1 MGAIIHFGTDGWR
14 ARLDGD
20 FTEENVIRV
29 ADAAGAMWSESYPYA
44 TVYIGYDTRPDAV
57 RFARLAAQVISAHGL
72 VAKLADRPTP
82 APAVSWAVSRD
93 DRACG
98 ALIVTGSHLPLDYL
112 GIKLR
117 VADGG
122 GGTTDFYEELEDAVE
137 PDATMARGP
146 VQMTDVLDDYLQDM
160 QGLVDAEAIRDARL
174 SVVCDPMYGSAR
186 GTLATVLRRLGVEV
200 HEIHEAEDPDWLE
213 FRPEPVEP
221 WVDEC
226 EHEVVE
232 RGAWAGIVVD
242 GDADR
247 LGAVDERGRYV
258 SPHKILA
265 LVLGHLVRDRGAEGR
280 VVLNISSSTLARR
293 VARALGC
300 RITIKPNG
308 FKHIYEE
315 MLKGDVLLGG
325 EGAGGIG
332 IPAHILERDAMFC
345 GLLLVELMAVTGRK
359 LGELV
364 DNLEGQFGPLCYGQ
378 RDLRLEPEVIE
389 SLRNVLPGLNPP
401 EVAGREPKTVSHM
414 DGLRLEFEDESW
426 LLLRPGGTEPVV
438 RVYAEAATV
447 ERRDELLDAGCD
459 IARGE
464 I

>member
-1 MGAIIHFGTDGWR
+1 M
-14 ARLDGD
+14 
-20 FTEENVIRV
+20 
-29 ADAAGAMWSESYPYA
+29 
-44 TVYIGYDTRPDAV
+44 
-57 RFARLAAQVISAHGL
+57 
-72 VAKLADRPTP
+72 
-82 APAVSWAVSRD
+82 
-93 DRACG
+93 
-98 ALIVTGSHLPLDYL
+98 
-112 GIKLR
+112 
-117 VADGG
+117 
-122 GGTTDFYEELEDAVE
+122 
-137 PDATMARGP
+137 
-146 VQMTDVLDDYLQDM
+146 
-160 QGLVDAEAIRDARL
+160 
-174 SVVCDPMYGSAR
+174 
-186 GTLATVLRRLGVEV
+186 
-200 HEIHEAEDPDWLE
+200 
-213 FRPEPVEP
+213 
-221 WVDEC
+221 
-226 EHEVVE
+226 
-232 RGAWAGIVVD
+232 
-242 GDADR
+242 
-247 LGAVDERGRYV
+247 
-258 SPHKILA
+258 
-265 LVLGHLVRDRGAEGR
+265 
-280 VVLNISSSTLARR
+280 
-293 VARALGC
+293 ARALGC

-364 DNLEGQFGPLCYGQ
+364 DDLEGQFGPLCYGQ